1 MSDSNITKR
10 ALAVSLKELM
20 QQMPFN
26 KIQVSQ
32 ICERCGMNRKSFYY
46 HFKDKYDL
54 VNWIFDTDIIPFV
67 KKSSDLD
74 SFEERIEIIRE
85 VYRYLYDNRSFYRP
99 ALKIEGQNSLSDH
112 FKDFFYSPSQLRLK
126 SLLGDIGEDEFAIN
140 FILDAVFTAT
150 KRWLLDPNCIPPDEF
165 VSKLV
170 NLIVAFNQVIS
181 KEIENKKTAA
191 AKGD

>member
-10 ALAVSLKELM
+10 ALAASLKELM

-26 KIQVSQ
+26 KIQVSH
-32 ICERCGMNRKSFYY
+32 ICQKCGLNRKSFYY

-67 KKSSDLD
+67 KKTSNLD
-74 SFEERIEIIRE
+74 SFEERIKILRE

-126 SLLGDIGEDEFAIN
+126 TFLGDIGEDEFAIN
-140 FILDAVFTAT
+140 FILDAIFAAT
-150 KRWLLDPNCIPPDEF
+150 KRWLLDPNCLPPDEF
-165 VSKLV
+165 VSKLI
-170 NLIVAFNQVIS
+170 NLIVVFNQAIS
-181 KEIENKKTAA
+181 KEIEKK
-191 AKGD
+191 KNCRE